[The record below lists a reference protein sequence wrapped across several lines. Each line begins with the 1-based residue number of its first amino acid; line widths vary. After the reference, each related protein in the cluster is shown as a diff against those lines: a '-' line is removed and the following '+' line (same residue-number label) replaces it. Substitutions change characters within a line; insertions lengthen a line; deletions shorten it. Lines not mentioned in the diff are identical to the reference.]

1 MGGHASE
8 LFPGA
13 ANARRTDE
21 AAKDSPN
28 ETLETVVIDV
38 TILDTTESSPSK
50 RSPSL
55 RERLLADAST
65 DVAKNIVKELYRPNA
80 AVGDGGTADAIR
92 KQIATGK
99 LVGGRDHIRK
109 GRERLRQIERI
120 LSKNPNHPDKD
131 LLERLRNDLT
141 DALGGV

>member
-1 MGGHASE
+1 MGGHASG

-13 ANARRTDE
+13 AEAEHTD
-21 AAKDSPN
+21 ANMKNNPDK
-28 ETLETVVIDV
+28 TLETLVINV
-38 TILDTTESSPSK
+38 TIPDTTESSLSDQ
-50 RSPSL
+50 SL
-55 RERLLADAST
+55 CPRERLLAEATT

-92 KQIATGK
+92 KQVATSELIGGK
-99 LVGGRDHIRK
+99 DHIRK

-120 LSKNPNHPDKD
+120 LSKNPNHPDRA
-131 LLERLRNDLT
+131 LLERLRNDLI

>member
-1 MGGHASE
+1 MGGHAGG

-13 ANARRTDE
+13 AGVKRTNE
-21 AAKDSPN
+21 STKDSPN
-28 ETLETVVIDV
+28 ETLEMDAVDV
-38 TILDTTESSPSK
+38 TIPDVADSSLSGQ
-50 RSPSL
+50 SPRP

-92 KQIATGK
+92 KQVATDE
-99 LVGGRDHIRK
+99 LIGGRDHIRK

-120 LSKNPNHPDKD
+120 LSKNPNHPDRA
-131 LLERLRNDLT
+131 LLERLRNDLI